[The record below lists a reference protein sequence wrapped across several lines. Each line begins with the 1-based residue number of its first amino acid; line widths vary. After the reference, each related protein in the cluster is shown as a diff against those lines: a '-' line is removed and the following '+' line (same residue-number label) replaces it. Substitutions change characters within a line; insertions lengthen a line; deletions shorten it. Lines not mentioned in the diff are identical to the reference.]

1 MKKILM
7 LTTGGDIA
15 GEHTDTGLVPVYTG
29 EQLVSM
35 VPELREYCELECK
48 DIMQLDGTNVQPED
62 WVTIAEEVYDAQEA
76 YDGVIITHGTDT
88 MAYSA
93 CAVSL
98 MVQNLQKPV
107 IFTGAQ
113 IAMVD
118 PDTDGKKNLLDAVH
132 AAVSGIPGVYVVFGG
147 RIIRGIRAQKMY
159 TRALDAFHSINAG
172 DAGYVQDGEVFLNQS
187 VPTPVGEPVL
197 DTRLEPKVVQLK
209 LLPGIEPKQL
219 ESMLGMGYYGIILEA
234 FGCGGIPNQNRNL
247 LPCLKRAKQFGV
259 AVLVATQCKYG
270 NVDLGVYDVNVQ
282 AAREGAMSVYDMSI
296 EADGNLL
303 CWRVYGKETRII
315 EIRKARIGTSD
326 SGFLFCRIVS
336 ACMILPRNQ
345 NKTPVAAAA
354 NFVNPGNFKAGFRL
368 EQRAVRLHRINGL
381 IDNPVVDADAEML

>member
-1 MKKILM
+1 MKIAVTYENGEVFQHFGHTEQFKLYEVSGGKLLQTQVVDTNGSGHGALAGLLAQLGVDTLICGGIGGGAQAALAAAGILM
-7 LTTGGDIA
+7 TAVNSYAVWDIGFELSFAAVAGTVAGGACSRRMRDAHDRHFWIKA
-15 GEHTDTGLVPVYTG
+15 GE
-29 EQLVSM
+29 
-35 VPELREYCELECK
+35 
-48 DIMQLDGTNVQPED
+48 
-62 WVTIAEEVYDAQEA
+62 
-76 YDGVIITHGTDT
+76 
-88 MAYSA
+88 
-93 CAVSL
+93 
-98 MVQNLQKPV
+98 NLQKPV

-270 NVDLGVYDVNVQ
+270 NVDLGVKHINKKT
-282 AAREGAMSVYDMSI
+282 AREGAMSVYDMSI
-296 EADGNLL
+296 EAAAVKLMWVLGHTKKLDE
-303 CWRVYGKETRII
+303 VKKMMETCYVGEFTEKRH
-315 EIRKARIGTSD
+315 A
-326 SGFLFCRIVS
+326 
-336 ACMILPRNQ
+336 
-345 NKTPVAAAA
+345 
-354 NFVNPGNFKAGFRL
+354 
-368 EQRAVRLHRINGL
+368 
-381 IDNPVVDADAEML
+381 